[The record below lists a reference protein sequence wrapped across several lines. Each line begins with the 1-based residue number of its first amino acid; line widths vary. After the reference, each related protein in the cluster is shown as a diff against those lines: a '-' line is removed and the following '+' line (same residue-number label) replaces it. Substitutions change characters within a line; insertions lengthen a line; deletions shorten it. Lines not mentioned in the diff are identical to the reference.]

1 MSCLHLCELQR
12 LMEGLD
18 KASRAAQQWMKVF
31 EVPSNQRHAMIL
43 FKTRWLGSYNTNARI
58 NNELTMN

>member
-1 MSCLHLCELQR
+1 
-12 LMEGLD
+12 MEGLD

-43 FKTRWLGSYNTNARI
+43 FKTRWLGSDNTNARI